1 MLSLTSILMVMI
13 TLFKVAE
20 FTFILKFFQ
29 IVGAKSYVAS
39 QGNPISQILGIIYL

>member
-20 FTFILKFFQ
+20 FTFTKFFQ
-29 IVGAKSYVAS
+29 IVGTKSYVAS